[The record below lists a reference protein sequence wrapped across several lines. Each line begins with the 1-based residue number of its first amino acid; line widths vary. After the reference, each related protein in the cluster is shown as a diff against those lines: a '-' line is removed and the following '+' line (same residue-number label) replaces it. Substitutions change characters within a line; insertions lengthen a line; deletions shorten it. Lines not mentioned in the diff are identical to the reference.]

1 MDSKELAKLCAAIA
15 IADVDAPI
23 AKVEGKLKEI
33 DDRKIKGTDYPFGL
47 WLRASSPPKTRP
59 VHQERFFRSP
69 ADKQPYSQKDA
80 YVALETE
87 NFNVVG
93 DELGGENVS
102 VGGIS
107 SKGQYGSTFGISCV
121 MHDVNVK
128 ILPAWML
135 IKGLPCQTRFLRSE
149 CEIEAGNE
157 CEGLVDEAEVNDQEV
172 IGARVQRYKWKRR
185 AHESMK
191 VDGGCFIESC
201 REKRLGH
208 SSELIDGW
216 AIKRAKH
223 N

>member
-1 MDSKELAKLCAAIA
+1 MYRSSYPLHLLCLTL
-15 IADVDAPI
+15 P
-23 AKVEGKLKEI
+23 
-33 DDRKIKGTDYPFGL
+33 
-47 WLRASSPPKTRP
+47 
-59 VHQERFFRSP
+59 
-69 ADKQPYSQKDA
+69 
-80 YVALETE
+80 
-87 NFNVVG
+87 
-93 DELGGENVS
+93 
-102 VGGIS
+102 
-107 SKGQYGSTFGISCV
+107 
-121 MHDVNVK
+121 VNVK